1 MNYKKILFFITVIS
15 IIVLS
20 ACDKKEIL
28 PGKRE
33 SISGIT
39 ESNELLQSNPNNI
52 TPPVN
57 ITTPINISSYIDIEG
72 NKEHVSLN
80 YRMPKEI
87 KTIWKTSLG
96 GGRINSNIIAFE
108 ENLYVVN
115 SNGIL
120 ICLSQLD
127 GKKLWSKLVAKQPD
141 DAIFSG
147 GLTANGSTLYI
158 ATNIG
163 EVKAIDSKNQ
173 KELWSVNL
181 KYPLKGVPIY
191 SHGRI
196 IINSIEN
203 QTFALDSL
211 TGKIVW
217 TKSASKE
224 DTIMT
229 ESGSAAEFGNDVIC
243 TYTSGD
249 LKSLNSQNG
258 AINWEDVLFSAN
270 LSESGSVFSHIV
282 ASPVVFN
289 GNVLVATSESKMVL
303 IDAISGIRL
312 WEKEIGTLNTPVVN
326 SNWIFALSSENQV
339 ICLSAKSGNIIWAK
353 NIHDIYG
360 EKYPENSN
368 WTGPL
373 LINSDIVIF
382 NDFGDILKLDTSTGK
397 LKEKITI
404 KNANITKKPIIING
418 EMFAITNRSDI
429 YAIG

>member
-1 MNYKKILFFITVIS
+1 MNYTKTLFFITAVS
-15 IIVLS
+15 ILLS

-33 SISGIT
+33 AISGIT
-39 ESNELLQSNPNNI
+39 ETNELFQTSN
-52 TPPVN
+52 TTDYVN
-57 ITTPINISSYIDIEG
+57 LSSATSIVSFVDIEG
-72 NKEHVSLN
+72 NKQHSSLN
-80 YRMPKEI
+80 YKMPKDLKI
-87 KTIWKTSLG
+87 LWKTSIG
-96 GGRINSNIIAFE
+96 GSRVNSNVIAFQGNLYVINSNG
-108 ENLYVVN
+108 V
-115 SNGIL
+115 L
-120 ICLSQLD
+120 ICLSQID
-127 GKKLWSKLVAKQPD
+127 GKKLWEKLIAKQPD

-147 GLTANGSTLYI
+147 GITANDSIIYI
-158 ATNIG
+158 STNIG
-163 EVKAIDSKNQ
+163 EVKAVDTKTQ

-181 KYPLKGVPIY
+181 KYPLKGLPLY
-191 SHGRI
+191 SHGKI

-211 TGKIVW
+211 TGRVVW
-217 TKSASKE
+217 IKSASKE
-224 DTIMT
+224 NTIMSD
-229 ESGSAAEFGNDVIC
+229 SGSAAELGNDVIC

-303 IDAISGIRL
+303 IDGASGIRL

-326 SNWIFALSSENQV
+326 NNWIFVLSSDNQI
-339 ICLSAKSGNIIWAK
+339 ICISAKSGNINWMKKIQ
-353 NIHDIYG
+353 DVYG
-360 EKYPENSN
+360 EKYPENAN

-373 LINSDIVIF
+373 LINNDVVIL
-382 NDFGDILKLDTSTGK
+382 NDSGDILKLDKSTGNLNK
-397 LKEKITI
+397 KITI
-404 KNANITKKPIIING
+404 KNANITKKPIIVNG
-418 EMFAITNRSDI
+418 KMFAITNRSDI